1 MASSARSSSNSE
13 LGSAVA
19 DAKDRFARANP
30 RSAELHRDARRFL
43 PAGNTRS
50 VLMYEPFPI
59 AMQRGLDCRVWD
71 VDGHQYLDLCGE
83 YTAGL
88 FGHSNDRILD
98 AVRDA
103 LSNGV
108 NLAAVG
114 EAEGKLAELI
124 CSRFPS
130 MELVRF
136 ANSGTEANL
145 MAVTL
150 ARAFTGRER
159 ILGFSGGYHGSLLAF
174 PVTGPSPMA
183 APFPIVRVDYNDTE
197 AALSEIARNAGTLAA
212 VIVEPMLGS
221 GGCLPADP
229 KFLAALRQATQEV
242 GALLIF
248 DEVMTSRM
256 SSGGMQQRLGII
268 PDLTTIGKYIG
279 GGMSFGAFGG
289 RAHIMDMF
297 VSSLPHSGTFNN
309 NVLTMAA
316 GRRALG
322 EVFTA
327 ERAEEL
333 FQFGEEMRAALNAVL
348 SQAGTSMHFEGLGSL
363 ATVHFRP
370 GPAIR
375 PTVPS
380 AKETALRDLFF
391 FDMLEAGIY
400 LAKRGMIALSLPVS
414 KVEIGLFV
422 DAVKEF
428 ASVRRPFLPA
438 PDEAA

>member
-1 MASSARSSSNSE
+1 M
-13 LGSAVA
+13 A

-150 ARAFTGRER
+150 ARASRAAN
-159 ILGFSGGYHGSLLAF
+159 GYWDSAEAI
-174 PVTGPSPMA
+174 TAACWRSPSP
-183 APFPIVRVDYNDTE
+183 APRRWP
-197 AALSEIARNAGTLAA
+197 
-212 VIVEPMLGS
+212 
-221 GGCLPADP
+221 
-229 KFLAALRQATQEV
+229 LR
-242 GALLIF
+242 
-248 DEVMTSRM
+248 
-256 SSGGMQQRLGII
+256 
-268 PDLTTIGKYIG
+268 
-279 GGMSFGAFGG
+279 
-289 RAHIMDMF
+289 
-297 VSSLPHSGTFNN
+297 
-309 NVLTMAA
+309 
-316 GRRALG
+316 
-322 EVFTA
+322 
-327 ERAEEL
+327 
-333 FQFGEEMRAALNAVL
+333 
-348 SQAGTSMHFEGLGSL
+348 
-363 ATVHFRP
+363 FR
-370 GPAIR
+370 
-375 PTVPS
+375 S
-380 AKETALRDLFF
+380 
-391 FDMLEAGIY
+391 
-400 LAKRGMIALSLPVS
+400 
-414 KVEIGLFV
+414 
-422 DAVKEF
+422 
-428 ASVRRPFLPA
+428 
-438 PDEAA
+438 